1 MKKSMLL
8 RIVSLGMFAVA
19 IIFIAC
25 ALANPALGRTFYI
38 GEIAVGAE
46 VWRVFYTIYAIIMG
60 ILFVASFFVGKP
72 VGGVKAGII
81 KLLVFIP
88 VLVFAFIMGAVLIL
102 EFAWW
107 KVFLF
112 LLVSS
117 GLGHGV
123 YYLFR
128 LIDKKYGGVKA

>member
-1 MKKSMLL
+1 
-8 RIVSLGMFAVA
+8 
-19 IIFIAC
+19 
-25 ALANPALGRTFYI
+25 
-38 GEIAVGAE
+38 
-46 VWRVFYTIYAIIMG
+46 MG
-60 ILFVASFFVGKP
+60 ILFVASFLVGKP

-123 YYLFR
+123 YYIFR
-128 LIDKKYGGVKA
+128 LIDKKFGGVRV

>member
-1 MKKSMLL
+1 MKKSMVL
-8 RIVSLGMFAVA
+8 RCISLGMFVVA

-38 GEIAVGAE
+38 GEIAIGAE
-46 VWRVFYTIYAIIMG
+46 VWRVFYAVYAVVMA
-60 ILFVASFFVGKP
+60 ILFVLSFFVGKP
-72 VGGVKAGII
+72 AGGVKAGII
-81 KLLVFIP
+81 KLLIFIP

-112 LLVSS
+112 LLASS
-117 GLGHGV
+117 GLGQGV

-128 LIDKKYGGVKA
+128 LIDKKFGGMRA

>member
-1 MKKSMLL
+1 MKKSMVL
-8 RIVSLGMFAVA
+8 RCISLGMFVVA

-38 GEIAVGAE
+38 GEIAIGAE
-46 VWRVFYTIYAIIMG
+46 VWRVFYAVYAVVMA
-60 ILFVASFFVGKP
+60 ILFVLSFFVGKP
-72 VGGVKAGII
+72 AGGVKAGII
-81 KLLVFIP
+81 KLLIFIP

-112 LLVSS
+112 LLASS

-123 YYLFR
+123 YYVFR
-128 LIDKKYGGVKA
+128 LIDKKFGGTRA